1 MSRAE
6 GYNLTTKVFN
16 DVRQSIVS
24 GEYPLGMALTEA
36 YIAKKLNVSRTPVR
50 EAFRQLEAERLIEIT
65 PNKGAV
71 VQGVTDGDV
80 KDIYEIRSL
89 IEGLAAERAAL
100 NATDEQIKA
109 LEENIALAQFYLGR
123 NDFEH
128 IKGMDND
135 FHQLIYD
142 MTASKT
148 FKHILGEMHSSAEK
162 FRVKS
167 IKSEGR
173 VKEFVA
179 EHTAVMEAIRE
190 RDGQKAKKLMTLHV
204 NNSYNNLVK
213 NCKLQQGE

>member
-36 YIAKKLNVSRTPVR
+36 YVANKLKVSRTPVR

-71 VQGVTDGDV
+71 VQGVSDSDV

-89 IEGLAAERAAL
+89 IEGLAAKRAAE
-100 NATDEQIKA
+100 NADDEQIKA
-109 LEENIALAQFYLGR
+109 LEENVALAQFYLGR
-123 NDFEH
+123 NDFDR

-135 FHQLIYD
+135 FHQIIYD
-142 MTASKT
+142 MTGSKT
-148 FKHILGEMHSSAEK
+148 FKYILGELHSSAEK
-162 FRVKS
+162 FRVQS
-167 IKSEGR
+167 IKTQGR

-179 EHTAVMEAIRE
+179 EHSAVMEAIRD
-190 RDGQKAKKLMTLHV
+190 RDGEKANELMTLHV
-204 NNSYNNLVK
+204 NNSYANLMN
-213 NCKLQQGE
+213 NCKL